1 MDINIICIDNKN
13 KPAEYTSTD
22 KWLVEGQAYSPIK
35 VAYLIDGNIG
45 VKVEEITLS
54 EDNPFQY
61 FNINRFGIPEE
72 NIEEFEAWI
81 KDSLEN
87 QKGSGPEIDIEKLT
101 EKTLVEDGTLV

>member
-54 EDNPFQY
+54 EDNPFKY
-61 FNINRFGIPEE
+61 FKMDRFAIPEE
-72 NIEEFEAWI
+72 YFEEFMNWVKESI
-81 KDSLEN
+81 ED
-87 QKGSGPEIDIEKLT
+87 QKPEDID
-101 EKTLVEDGTLV
+101 